1 MGKRFNVLS
10 PVIIMRRGGRRKEEG
25 RRNRRKEGGE
35 IGSSNDARRRGAR
48 GEFSVRTIGVFQRN
62 LSKDGRASA
71 KTNGCN
77 GYRCSVEASDSRRCV
92 SRQTQRN
99 T

>member
-10 PVIIMRRGGRRKEEG
+10 PVIIMRRGGRRKEGGSEG
-25 RRNRRKEGGE
+25 RNEGKLVARTTLDDVAHVANSRR
-35 IGSSNDARRRGAR
+35 
-48 GEFSVRTIGVFQRN
+48 VRTIGVFQRN

>member
-10 PVIIMRRGGRRKEEG
+10 PVIVMRRGGRRKEGGSEG
-25 RRNRRKEGGE
+25 RNEGKLV
-35 IGSSNDARRRGAR
+35 ARTTLDDVAHVAN
-48 GEFSVRTIGVFQRN
+48 SPCVGVFQRN

>member
-10 PVIIMRRGGRRKEEG
+10 PVIIMRRGGRRKEGGSEG
-25 RRNRRKEGGE
+25 RKEGKLV
-35 IGSSNDARRRGAR
+35 ARTTLDDVAHVANSPCVPS
-48 GEFSVRTIGVFQRN
+48 EFQRN

>member
-1 MGKRFNVLS
+1 MGKRFNVFS
-10 PVIIMRRGGRRKEEG
+10 PVIVMRRGGRRKEGGSEG
-25 RRNRRKEGGE
+25 RNEGKLV
-35 IGSSNDARRRGAR
+35 ARRRGAR

-77 GYRCSVEASDSRRCV
+77 GYRLFGRSIRFAQVCE
-92 SRQTQRN
+92 
-99 T
+99 